1 MAAGSDSGIFTKKGT
16 EKMNLQELKLQ
27 VCREIDRHRGEVLDF
42 GTEIWEHPEPG
53 YREIRT
59 AGRAAEKLEELGLTV
74 KRGIAVTGFRADMDT
89 GREGPVVALLG
100 EMDALLLPTHPAADP
115 VTGAVHACGHNC
127 HITSLV
133 GAAIGLSAAGVLDSC
148 SGKIALVGVPA
159 EKTLDPAFVKTL
171 RAEGKI
177 RFDCGK
183 PELIRCG
190 VFDDVDIAL
199 MNHAGGDFSVNDF
212 NGYLRKEITFHGKS
226 SHAALPQEGIN
237 AMSAANLAQ
246 HALALTKD
254 RWTADPYV
262 RVHGLLSHAGDAVNV
277 VPDRVELSY
286 MLRGGSTQMLAML
299 SRLFD
304 RAFNGAAYAL
314 ETSCEIETRHGSSP
328 LKNSDALCEL
338 YRRCVSELVPD
349 ARVSI
354 KTNYQPGCTDMGDM
368 SMIVPSLHGY
378 FPGCE
383 GPCHSPEFRIG
394 NPEQTYLLSS
404 KLLACMALELLAGD
418 AETGRR
424 IALEKKEKLPIPE
437 YLNQIS
443 ALESHT
449 IFPPKGF
456 PEKG

>member
-1 MAAGSDSGIFTKKGT
+1 M
-16 EKMNLQELKLQ
+16 ELHELKAR
-27 VCREIDRHRGEVLDF
+27 VCEEIDRHREEVMDF
-42 GTEIWEHPEPG
+42 GTDIWNHPEPG
-53 YREIRT
+53 YREMRT
-59 AGRAAEKLEELGLTV
+59 AEKAAERLEKLDLKV
-74 KRGIAVTGFRADMDT
+74 KRGLAVTGFRADMET
-89 GREGPVVALLG
+89 GKEGPTVALLG
-100 EMDALLLPTHPAADP
+100 EMDALILPAHPAADP
-115 VTGAVHACGHNC
+115 VTGAVHACGHNS

-148 SGKIALVGVPA
+148 SGRIALVGVPA
-159 EKTLDPAFVKTL
+159 EETLDPDFVKGL

-177 RFDCGK
+177 HFDCGK

-190 VFDDVDIAL
+190 VFDDVDLAL

-262 RVHGLLSHAGDAVNV
+262 RVHGLLTHAGDAVNV
-277 VPDRVELSY
+277 VPDRVTLSY
-286 MLRGGSTQMLAML
+286 MLRGGSAEMLAML

-304 RAFNGAAYAL
+304 RAFNGAAYAM

-338 YRRCVSELVPD
+338 FRRCVSELVPG
-349 ARVSI
+349 ARISI
-354 KTNYQPGCTDMGDM
+354 KQNYQPGCTDMGDL
-368 SMIVPSLHGY
+368 SRIVPSLHGY
-378 FPGCE
+378 YPGCE
-383 GPCHSPEFRIG
+383 GACHSTDFRIG
-394 NPEQTYLLSS
+394 NPEQAYLLSS

-424 IALEKKEKLPIPE
+424 IAMEKKEKLPIPE
-437 YLNQIS
+437 YLKQIS
-443 ALESHT
+443 ALEAHT
-449 IFPPKGF
+449 LFPPKDF